1 MTPIAAL
8 KVAVVGPTH
17 PYKGGVAAHTTS
29 LAHELAEA
37 GHDVTLVSWSHLYP
51 SKLYPG
57 EQAVPGG
64 APDVEPFPH
73 TVRALSWARPDTWVR
88 TGRRLRGF
96 DVVVVVHVIP
106 AVVPAHLALLRAAGA
121 GRRATSA
128 ALGTRRPGTRRP
140 GPRTVVIAHNVLPHE
155 AHLGDRELMQQLFER
170 VDAVLVH
177 SDEQARLA
185 HELHAPRVS
194 VTDLPPHLPGGAPVE
209 RTTHDGPPRL
219 LALGMVRDYKG
230 VDLLMEA
237 LAQVP
242 GPTLTV
248 AGEMWG
254 SSGERVKE
262 LAQDPRLRGRVEVHG
277 GYVPADRLAPLLA
290 SHDVL
295 ALTYRSATASQNAL
309 LGRQHGLPV
318 LASDVGTFGSQV
330 RDGVDGLLVPPND
343 KDALVEALRRL
354 ADRDY
359 TEQLRAAV
367 RPPDLSG
374 PWANYV
380 GTIEALAAVEPA
392 EMDDNDTD
400 TPGTGTSTSTD
411 GAPTS
416 TDAPGSGDHTGGTG
430 PAAVVGHLR
439 HRVSSAVRGLVA
451 ASRPEVELGR
461 ADLPDW
467 IHPSDILADG
477 HDADE
482 AKAFARSL
490 GLPRCSDGI
499 AAWAALG
506 ALAAIVRVRDDGR
519 RSAVI
524 VDESGA
530 RSPLSRWARAI
541 GFAPVE
547 LELTGH
553 RSSVEVLD
561 VDTASLD
568 VIVRLHPG
576 GCDAD
581 DVDEAMSQASWA
593 LKSGGLLCTTLPIG
607 PGSAEGALGPAD
619 VRAVLARA
627 HDLGFVLV
635 GDLDGDITGR
645 MRQASGTSTRTDTA
659 YGLLRLT
666 LRRR

>member
-1 MTPIAAL
+1 MSPSAAL

-64 APDVEPFPH
+64 APDVEPFPR

-106 AVVPAHLALLRAAGA
+106 AVVPAHLALLRAAGV
-121 GRRATSA
+121 GRRSVQRGARHA
-128 ALGTRRPGTRRP
+128 

-155 AHLGDRELMQQLFER
+155 THPGDRELMKQFLER

-177 SDEQARLA
+177 SDAQARLA
-185 HELHAPRVS
+185 YELGAPRVS
-194 VTDLPPHLPGGAPVE
+194 VTDLPPHLPGGAPVDRVE
-209 RTTHDGPPRL
+209 HEGPPRL
-219 LALGMVRDYKG
+219 LALGIVRDYKG

-237 LAQVP
+237 LADVP

-254 SSGERVKE
+254 ASGERVKE
-262 LAQDPRLRGRVEVHG
+262 LAQDPRLRDRVEVHG
-277 GYVPADRLAPLLA
+277 GYVPADRLAPLFA

-309 LGRQHGLPV
+309 LGQQHGLPV
-318 LASDVGTFGSQV
+318 LASDVGTFGGQV
-330 RDGVDGLLVPPND
+330 RDGVDGLLVPPGD
-343 KDALVEALRRL
+343 KEALVAALQRL
-354 ADRDY
+354 AQPGVAA
-359 TEQLRAAV
+359 QLRAQV

-374 PWANYV
+374 PWARYV

-392 EMDDNDTD
+392 AEPDEDDAAD
-400 TPGTGTSTSTD
+400 TPTG
-411 GAPTS
+411 A
-416 TDAPGSGDHTGGTG
+416 
-430 PAAVVGHLR
+430 AAVAGHLR
-439 HRVSSAVRGLVA
+439 HRISSTVRAVVA
-451 ASRPEVELGR
+451 ASRPEVELRRG
-461 ADLPDW
+461 DLPDW
-467 IHPSDILADG
+467 VRASDVLADG
-477 HDADE
+477 HDADD
-482 AKAFARSL
+482 AKALARSL
-490 GLPRCSDGI
+490 GLPRCSDAI

-524 VDESGA
+524 VDESGT

-581 DVDEAMSQASWA
+581 DIDEAMSQASWA
-593 LKSGGLLCTTLPIG
+593 LKSGGLLCVTLPIG
-607 PGSAEGALGPAD
+607 HPGAEGALGPAD
-619 VRAVLARA
+619 VRAVLARS
-627 HDLGFVLV
+627 HDFGFVLV

-645 MRQASGTSTRTDTA
+645 MRSASDTSTRTDAA

>member
-1 MTPIAAL
+1 VSPSAAL

-51 SKLYPG
+51 SRLYPG

-64 APDVEPFPH
+64 APDVEPFPR

-106 AVVPAHLALLRAAGA
+106 AVVPAHLTVLRAAGV
-121 GRRATSA
+121 GRRSVQRGA
-128 ALGTRRPGTRRP
+128 RHP

-155 AHLGDRELMQQLFER
+155 THPGDRELMKQFLER
-170 VDAVLVH
+170 VDSVLVH
-177 SDEQARLA
+177 SDAQARLA
-185 HELHAPRVS
+185 YELGAPRVS

-209 RTTHDGPPRL
+209 HIHHDGPPRL
-219 LALGMVRDYKG
+219 LALGMVRDHKG

-237 LAQVP
+237 LADVP

-262 LAQDPRLRGRVEVHG
+262 LAQDPRLRDRVEVHG
-277 GYVPADRLAPLLA
+277 GYVPADRLAPLFA

-309 LGRQHGLPV
+309 LGQQHGLPV
-318 LASDVGTFGSQV
+318 LASDVGTFGGQV
-330 RDGVDGLLVPPND
+330 RDGVDGLLVPPGD
-343 KDALVEALRRL
+343 KEALVAALRRL
-354 ADRDY
+354 AEPGTAD
-359 TEQLRAAV
+359 QLRAQV

-374 PWANYV
+374 PWARYV
-380 GTIEALAAVEPA
+380 GTIEALAAVEAAA
-392 EMDDNDTD
+392 EPDDEDD
-400 TPGTGTSTSTD
+400 DERPG
-411 GAPTS
+411 GA
-416 TDAPGSGDHTGGTG
+416 G
-430 PAAVVGHLR
+430 AVAGHLR
-439 HRVSSAVRGLVA
+439 HRLASTVRAVVA

-461 ADLPDW
+461 GDLPDW
-467 IHPSDILADG
+467 VRASDILADG
-477 HDADE
+477 DDADE
-482 AKAFARSL
+482 AKALARSL
-490 GLPRCSDGI
+490 GLPRCSDAI

-524 VDESGA
+524 VDESGS

-568 VIVRLHPG
+568 VIVRLYPG

-581 DVDEAMSQASWA
+581 DIDEAMSQASWA
-593 LKSGGLLCTTLPIG
+593 LKSGGLLCVTLPIG
-607 PGSAEGALGPAD
+607 HPGAEGALGPAD
-619 VRAVLARA
+619 VRAVLARS
-627 HDLGFVLV
+627 HDFGFVLV
-635 GDLDGDITGR
+635 GDLDGDISGR
-645 MRQASGTSTRTDTA
+645 MRTASDTSTRTDAA

>member
-1 MTPIAAL
+1 MSGTAAL
-8 KVAVVGPTH
+8 RVAVVGPTH

-51 SKLYPG
+51 SRLYPG

-64 APDVEPFPH
+64 APDLEPFPR

-96 DVVVVVHVIP
+96 DAIIVVHVIP
-106 AVVPAHLALLRAAGA
+106 AVVPAHLALLRAAGV
-121 GRRATSA
+121 GRRATSTA
-128 ALGTRRPGTRRP
+128 AVRST
-140 GPRTVVIAHNVLPHE
+140 GPRSVVIAHNVLPHE
-155 AHLGDRELMQQLFER
+155 QHPGDRALMRSLFER
-170 VDAVLVH
+170 VDAVVVH
-177 SDEQARLA
+177 SDSQARLG
-185 HELHAPRVS
+185 HELGAPRVS
-194 VTDLPPHLPGGAPVE
+194 VADLPPHLPGGPPVE
-209 RTTHDGPPRL
+209 RPPHDGPPRL
-219 LALGMVRDYKG
+219 LALGMVREYKG
-230 VDLLMEA
+230 VDLLLRA

-242 GPTLTV
+242 DLTLTV

-254 SSGERVKE
+254 ESGETVKS
-262 LAQDPRLRGRVEVHG
+262 LARDPRLAGRVEVHG
-277 GYVPADRLAPLLA
+277 GYVPADRLASLFA

-309 LGRQHGLPV
+309 LGQRHGLPV
-318 LASDVGTFGSQV
+318 LASNVGTFGQQV
-330 RDGVDGLLVPPND
+330 RDGVDGLLVPPGD
-343 KDALVEALRRL
+343 EAALVAALRRL
-354 ADRDY
+354 AEPGYADK
-359 TEQLRAAV
+359 LRSEV
-367 RPPDLSG
+367 RSPDLSG
-374 PWANYV
+374 PWARYV
-380 GTIEALAAVEPA
+380 GAIEALASLEPA
-392 EMDDNDTD
+392 AERDEPDADAD
-400 TPGTGTSTSTD
+400 A
-411 GAPTS
+411 GAS
-416 TDAPGSGDHTGGTG
+416 ADAG
-430 PAAVVGHLR
+430 PASVARAWAAGLPARLAGAAGFRLASRRRPALV
-439 HRVSSAVRGLVA
+439 VRGLDF
-451 ASRPEVELGR
+451 PEWVR
-461 ADLPDW
+461 A
-467 IHPSDILADG
+467 SDILG
-477 HDADE
+477 DADE
-482 AKAFARSL
+482 ADEARDLARRL
-490 GLPRCSDGI
+490 GLPRCSDPI

-524 VDESGA
+524 VDESGN

-541 GFAPVE
+541 GFEPVE

-568 VIVRLHPG
+568 VIVRLHPH

-593 LKSGGLLCTTLPIG
+593 LRSGGLLCLTLPIG
-607 PGSAEGALGPAD
+607 SAGAEGAVGPAD
-619 VRAVLARA
+619 VRGVLARS

-635 GDLDGDITGR
+635 GDLDGDITER
-645 MRQASGTSTRTDTA
+645 MRRASTASTTDDAA

>member
-1 MTPIAAL
+1 MTPLAAL

-64 APDVEPFPH
+64 APDVEPFPR

-106 AVVPAHLALLRAAGA
+106 AVVPAHLTLLRAAGA
-121 GRRATSA
+121 GRRVVGASRRVVGAGRRGRGAPGA
-128 ALGTRRPGTRRP
+128 AHP

-155 AHLGDRELMQQLFER
+155 THVGDRELMQQLFER

-185 HELHAPRVS
+185 YELHAPRVS
-194 VTDLPPHLPGGAPVE
+194 VTDLPPHLPGGAPVD
-209 RTTHDGPPRL
+209 RPAHDGPPRL

-237 LAQVP
+237 LAKVP

-262 LAQDPRLRGRVEVHG
+262 LARDPRLRDRVEVHG
-277 GYVPADRLAPLLA
+277 GYVPADRLASLLA

-309 LGRQHGLPV
+309 LGRQHGLAV

-330 RDGVDGLLVPPND
+330 RDGVDGLVVPPSD
-343 KDALVEALRRL
+343 EGALVKALERL
-354 ADRDY
+354 AEPGYAD
-359 TEQLRAAV
+359 ELRSRV

-374 PWANYV
+374 PWANYL
-380 GTIEALAAVEPA
+380 GTLEALAAVEPA
-392 EMDDNDTD
+392 VEPDDDTETVVPD
-400 TPGTGTSTSTD
+400 VGT
-411 GAPTS
+411 APT
-416 TDAPGSGDHTGGTG
+416 PPVGSG
-430 PAAVVGHLR
+430 PSAVVGHLR
-439 HRVSSAVRGLVA
+439 HRVSSSVRGLVA

-461 ADLPDW
+461 ADLPEW
-467 IHPSDILADG
+467 IRASDILADG
-477 HDADE
+477 HDADDV
-482 AKAFARSL
+482 KAFAKRL
-490 GLPRCSDGI
+490 GLPRCGDGI

-506 ALAAIVRVRDDGR
+506 ALAAIVRVKDDGR

-524 VDESGA
+524 VDESGT

-568 VIVRLHPG
+568 VIARLHPG

-581 DVDEAMSQASWA
+581 DIDEAMSQASWA
-593 LKSGGLLCTTLPIG
+593 LKSGGLLCVTLPIG
-607 PGSAEGALGPAD
+607 PSSAEGALGPGD
-619 VRAVLARA
+619 VRGVLARS

-645 MRQASGTSTRTDTA
+645 MREASGTSTRTDTA

>member
-1 MTPIAAL
+1 MSPSAAL

-64 APDVEPFPH
+64 APDVDPFPR

-88 TGRRLRGF
+88 TGRRLRAF

-121 GRRATSA
+121 GRRSA
-128 ALGTRRPGTRRP
+128 QRKAGHT

-155 AHLGDRELMQQLFER
+155 MHPGDRELMRQFLER
-170 VDAVLVH
+170 VDSVLVH

-185 HELHAPRVS
+185 YELGAPRVS
-194 VTDLPPHLPGGAPVE
+194 VTDLPPHLPGGAPVD
-209 RTTHDGPPRL
+209 RSAHDGPTRL

-230 VDLLMEA
+230 VDLLLEA
-237 LAQVP
+237 LADVP

-254 SSGERVKE
+254 ASGERVKE
-262 LAQDPRLRGRVEVHG
+262 LAQDPRLRDRVEVHG
-277 GYVPADRLAPLLA
+277 GYVPADRLAPLFA

-295 ALTYRSATASQNAL
+295 ALTYRSATASQNVL
-309 LGRQHGLPV
+309 LGQQHGLPV

-330 RDGVDGLLVPPND
+330 RDGVDGILVPPGD
-343 KDALVEALRRL
+343 KAALVAALRRL
-354 ADRDY
+354 AEPGVAARLR
-359 TEQLRAAV
+359 EQV

-374 PWANYV
+374 PWARYI
-380 GTIEALAAVEPA
+380 GSIEALAADEAGAEPDDDADDVE
-392 EMDDNDTD
+392 
-400 TPGTGTSTSTD
+400 
-411 GAPTS
+411 APTG
-416 TDAPGSGDHTGGTG
+416 A
-430 PAAVVGHLR
+430 AAVVGHLR
-439 HRVSSAVRGLVA
+439 HRVASTVRAVVA
-451 ASRPEVELGR
+451 ASRPEVELSR

-467 IHPSDILADG
+467 VRASDILADG
-477 HDADE
+477 GDADE
-482 AKAFARSL
+482 AKALARSL
-490 GLPRCSDGI
+490 GLPRCGDAI

-506 ALAAIVRVRDDGR
+506 ALAAILRVRDDGR

-524 VDESGA
+524 VDESGS

-547 LELTGH
+547 LQLTGH

-581 DVDEAMSQASWA
+581 DIDEAMSQASWA
-593 LKSGGLLCTTLPIG
+593 LKSGGLLCVTLPIG
-607 PGSAEGALGPAD
+607 HPGAEGALGPGD

-627 HDLGFVLV
+627 HDFGFVLV

-645 MRQASGTSTRTDTA
+645 MRSASGTSKRTDAA

>member
-1 MTPIAAL
+1 VSSVSPSAAL

-51 SKLYPG
+51 SRLYPG

-64 APDVEPFPH
+64 APDVEPFPR

-121 GRRATSA
+121 GRRSAKRGTS
-128 ALGTRRPGTRRP
+128 GS

-155 AHLGDRELMQQLFER
+155 THLGDRELMQQFFER
-170 VDAVLVH
+170 VDSVLVH
-177 SDEQARLA
+177 SDSQARLA
-185 HELHAPRVS
+185 YELGAPRVS

-209 RTTHDGPPRL
+209 RVDHEGPPRL
-219 LALGMVRDYKG
+219 LALGIVRDYKG

-237 LAQVP
+237 LAEVP

-254 SSGERVKE
+254 ASGERVKE
-262 LAQDPRLRGRVEVHG
+262 LAQDPRLRDRVEVHG

-309 LGRQHGLPV
+309 LGQQHGLPV
-318 LASDVGTFGSQV
+318 LASDVGTFGGQV
-330 RDGVDGLLVPPND
+330 RDGVDGLLVPPGD
-343 KDALVEALRRL
+343 KQALVDALRRL
-354 ADRDY
+354 AQPGCTDA
-359 TEQLRAAV
+359 LRLQV

-374 PWANYV
+374 PWARYV

-392 EMDDNDTD
+392 AEPDDPLEGADAAD
-400 TPGTGTSTSTD
+400 PAPATG
-411 GAPTS
+411 
-416 TDAPGSGDHTGGTG
+416 
-430 PAAVVGHLR
+430 AVAVAGHLK
-439 HRVSSAVRGLVA
+439 HRVTSVVRAVVA

-467 IHPSDILADG
+467 IRASDILADG
-477 HDADE
+477 NDADD
-482 AKAFARSL
+482 AKALARSL

-524 VDESGA
+524 VDESGS

-547 LELTGH
+547 LELTGR

-581 DVDEAMSQASWA
+581 DIDEAMSQASWA
-593 LKSGGLLCTTLPIG
+593 LKSGGLLCVTLPIG
-607 PGSAEGALGPAD
+607 HSGAEGALGPAD
-619 VRAVLARA
+619 VRAVLARS
-627 HDLGFVLV
+627 HDFGFVLV

-645 MRQASGTSTRTDTA
+645 MRQASGTSTRTDAA

>member
-1 MTPIAAL
+1 MSPSAAL

-64 APDVEPFPH
+64 APDVEPFPR

-106 AVVPAHLALLRAAGA
+106 AVVPAHLALLRAAGV
-121 GRRATSA
+121 GRRSVQRGARHA
-128 ALGTRRPGTRRP
+128 

-155 AHLGDRELMQQLFER
+155 THPGDRELMKQFLER

-177 SDEQARLA
+177 SDAQARLA
-185 HELHAPRVS
+185 YELGAPRVS
-194 VTDLPPHLPGGAPVE
+194 VTDLPPHLPGGAPVDRVE
-209 RTTHDGPPRL
+209 HEGPPRL
-219 LALGMVRDYKG
+219 LALGIVRDYKG

-237 LAQVP
+237 LADVP

-254 SSGERVKE
+254 ASGERVKE
-262 LAQDPRLRGRVEVHG
+262 LAQDPRLRDRVEVHG
-277 GYVPADRLAPLLA
+277 GYVPADRLAPLFA

-309 LGRQHGLPV
+309 LGQQHGLPV
-318 LASDVGTFGSQV
+318 LASDVGTFGGQV
-330 RDGVDGLLVPPND
+330 RDGVDGLLVPPGD
-343 KDALVEALRRL
+343 KEALVAALQRL
-354 ADRDY
+354 AQPGVAA
-359 TEQLRAAV
+359 QLRAQV

-374 PWANYV
+374 PWARYV

-392 EMDDNDTD
+392 AEPDEDDAAD
-400 TPGTGTSTSTD
+400 TPI
-411 GAPTS
+411 GA
-416 TDAPGSGDHTGGTG
+416 
-430 PAAVVGHLR
+430 AAVAGHLR
-439 HRVSSAVRGLVA
+439 HRISSTVRAVVA
-451 ASRPEVELGR
+451 ASRPEVELRRG
-461 ADLPDW
+461 DLPDW
-467 IHPSDILADG
+467 VRASDVLADG
-477 HDADE
+477 HDADD
-482 AKAFARSL
+482 AKALARSL
-490 GLPRCSDGI
+490 GLPRCSDAI

-524 VDESGA
+524 VDESGS

-581 DVDEAMSQASWA
+581 DIDEAMSQASWA
-593 LKSGGLLCTTLPIG
+593 LKSGGLLCVTLPIG
-607 PGSAEGALGPAD
+607 HPGAEGALGPAD
-619 VRAVLARA
+619 VRAVLARS
-627 HDLGFVLV
+627 HDFGFVLV

-645 MRQASGTSTRTDTA
+645 MRSASDTSTRTDAA

>member
-1 MTPIAAL
+1 MTGPAAL
-8 KVAVVGPTH
+8 RVAVVGPTH
-17 PYKGGVAAHTTS
+17 PYKGGVAAHTTT

-51 SKLYPG
+51 SRLYPG

-64 APDVEPFPH
+64 APDVETFPR
-73 TVRALSWARPDTWVR
+73 TIRALSWARPDTWVR

-96 DVVVVVHVIP
+96 DAIVVVHVIP

-121 GRRATSA
+121 GRRGSS
-128 ALGTRRPGTRRP
+128 GP

-155 AHLGDRELMQQLFER
+155 PHLGDRELMRSFLER

-177 SDEQARLA
+177 SAAQARLA
-185 HELHAPRVS
+185 HDLGAPRVS
-194 VTDLPPHLPGGAPVE
+194 VSDLPPHLPGGVPVD
-209 RTTHDGPPRL
+209 RPAHDGPPRL
-219 LALGMVRDYKG
+219 LALGIVREYKG
-230 VDLLMEA
+230 VDLLLRA

-242 GPTLTV
+242 GLTLTV

-254 SSGERVKE
+254 EAGATVKA
-262 LAQDPRLRGRVEVHG
+262 LAQDPRLRDRVEVHG

-290 SHDVL
+290 RHDVL

-309 LGRQHGLPV
+309 LGQRHGLAV
-318 LASDVGTFGSQV
+318 LASDVGTFGGQV

-343 KDALVEALRRL
+343 EDALVKALQRL
-354 ADRDY
+354 AEPGY
-359 TEQLRAAV
+359 AAQLRSAV
-367 RPPDLSG
+367 REPDLSG
-374 PWANYV
+374 PWATYV
-380 GTIEALAAVEPA
+380 GRLEALASAESAAEEPEPA
-392 EMDDNDTD
+392 EA
-400 TPGTGTSTSTD
+400 GEAGE
-411 GAPTS
+411 A
-416 TDAPGSGDHTGGTG
+416 GSQ
-430 PAAVVGHLR
+430 PLWQR
-439 HRVSSAVRGLVA
+439 
-451 ASRPEVELGR
+451 ASRGAQRVIARRRPRIELRATDFPEWVR
-461 ADLPDW
+461 A
-467 IHPSDILADG
+467 SDVLADAE
-477 HDADE
+477 DADE
-482 AKAFARSL
+482 ARAFARGL
-490 GLPRCSDGI
+490 GLPRCADGI

-524 VDESGA
+524 VDESGS

-547 LELTGH
+547 LDLTGA

-561 VDTASLD
+561 IDTASLD
-568 VIVRLHPG
+568 VIARLHPG

-593 LKSGGLLCTTLPIG
+593 LRSGGLLCLTLPLG
-607 PGSAEGALGPAD
+607 PAGAEGALGPAD
-619 VRAVLARA
+619 MRGVLARS

-635 GDLDGDITGR
+635 GDLDGDITER
-645 MRQASGTSTRTDTA
+645 MRQASTGSTRADAA

>member
-1 MTPIAAL
+1 MTASSCS
-8 KVAVVGPTH
+8 G
-17 PYKGGVAAHTTS
+17 
-29 LAHELAEA
+29 
-37 GHDVTLVSWSHLYP
+37 
-51 SKLYPG
+51 
-57 EQAVPGG
+57 
-64 APDVEPFPH
+64 
-73 TVRALSWARPDTWVR
+73 
-88 TGRRLRGF
+88 
-96 DVVVVVHVIP
+96 
-106 AVVPAHLALLRAAGA
+106 
-121 GRRATSA
+121 
-128 ALGTRRPGTRRP
+128 
-140 GPRTVVIAHNVLPHE
+140 
-155 AHLGDRELMQQLFER
+155 LFQR

-177 SDEQARLA
+177 SDSQAKLA
-185 HELHAPRVS
+185 YELHAPRVS

-209 RTTHDGPPRL
+209 RADHDGPPRL

-254 SSGERVKE
+254 ASGERVKE
-262 LAQDPRLRGRVEVHG
+262 LAQDPRLRDRVQVHG

-290 SHDVL
+290 AHDVL
-295 ALTYRSATASQNAL
+295 ALTYRTATASQNVL
-309 LGRQHGLPV
+309 LGQQHGLAV

-330 RDGVDGLLVPPND
+330 RDGVDGLLVPAADPE
-343 KDALVEALRRL
+343 ALVAALERL
-354 ADRDY
+354 AEPGYAAR
-359 TEQLRAAV
+359 LRSAV

-374 PWANYV
+374 PWARYV

-392 EMDDNDTD
+392 AESGLE
-400 TPGTGTSTSTD
+400 PGLEPAHAHGSQ
-411 GAPTS
+411 G
-416 TDAPGSGDHTGGTG
+416 DASG
-430 PAAVVGHLR
+430 PRAVAGHLT
-439 HRVSSAVRGLVA
+439 HRVGAAVRGLVA
-451 ASRPEVELGR
+451 ASRPEVEVDR
-461 ADLPDW
+461 ADLPEW
-467 IHPSDILADG
+467 IRASDILADG
-477 HDADE
+477 DDADE

-490 GLPRCSDGI
+490 GLPRGGDAI

-524 VDESGA
+524 VDESGI

-581 DVDEAMSQASWA
+581 DIDEAMSQASWA
-593 LKSGGLLCTTLPIG
+593 LRSGGLLCVTLPIG
-607 PGSAEGALGPAD
+607 GSEAEGALSPAD

-635 GDLDGDITGR
+635 GDVDGDITGR
-645 MRQASGTSTRTDTA
+645 MRHASDGATRADAA

>member
-1 MTPIAAL
+1 VSGPSAL

-17 PYKGGVAAHTTS
+17 PYKGGVAAHTTT

-64 APDVEPFPH
+64 AADVPPFPR

-96 DVVVVVHVIP
+96 DAIVVVHVIP
-106 AVVPAHLALLRAAGA
+106 AVVPAHLVLLRAAGA
-121 GRRATSA
+121 GRRASA
-128 ALGTRRPGTRRP
+128 TAPARR
-140 GPRTVVIAHNVLPHE
+140 PRTVVIAHNVLPHE
-155 AHLGDRELMQQLFER
+155 THPGDRELMEQLFAR

-177 SDEQARLA
+177 SDPQAKLA
-185 HELHAPRVS
+185 YELHAPRVS
-194 VTDLPPHLPGGAPVE
+194 VTDLPPHLPGGAPVD
-209 RTTHDGPPRL
+209 RPDHDGPPRL

-230 VDLLMEA
+230 VDLLLEA

-262 LAQDPRLRGRVEVHG
+262 LAQDPRLRDRVEVHG

-290 SHDVL
+290 AHDVL
-295 ALTYRSATASQNAL
+295 ALTYRSATASQNVL
-309 LGRQHGLPV
+309 LGQQHGLSV
-318 LASDVGTFGSQV
+318 LASDVGTFAVQV
-330 RDGVDGLLVPPND
+330 RDGVDGLLVPPGD
-343 KDALVEALRRL
+343 QSALVAALRRL
-354 ADRDY
+354 AEPGY
-359 TEQLRAAV
+359 AAQLRSAV

-374 PWANYV
+374 PWARYV

-392 EMDDNDTD
+392 AEPDAGAS
-400 TPGTGTSTSTD
+400 PED
-411 GAPTS
+411 GLVGAR
-416 TDAPGSGDHTGGTG
+416 
-430 PAAVVGHLR
+430 AVAGHLK
-439 HRVSSAVRGLVA
+439 HRVGATVRGLVA
-451 ASRPEVELGR
+451 ASRPDVEVGR
-461 ADLPDW
+461 SDLPEW
-467 IHPSDILADG
+467 VRASDILSDAG
-477 HDADE
+477 DADE
-482 AKAFARSL
+482 AKAFARTL
-490 GLPRCSDGI
+490 GLPRVGDAI

-524 VDESGA
+524 VDESGS

-541 GFAPVE
+541 GFEPVE
-547 LELTGH
+547 LELTGR

-576 GCDAD
+576 GCDSD
-581 DVDEAMSQASWA
+581 DIDEAMSQASWA
-593 LKSGGLLCTTLPIG
+593 LRSGGLLCVTLPIG
-607 PGSAEGALGPAD
+607 GAAAEGALSPAD
-619 VRAVLARA
+619 VRGVLARA

-635 GDLDGDITGR
+635 GDLDGEITGR
-645 MRQASGTSTRTDTA
+645 MRHASGTATRADAA
-659 YGLLRLT
+659 YGLLRVT